1 MLLKIKISK
10 TQLIETAALM
20 SAVLLYF
27 AWDYQNWKLVIVAII
42 VLVLSLI
49 VPKIFYPFAKLWFGS
64 GLLLGFVST
73 KILLTII
80 FFLVVTPVGL
90 FRKFTGK
97 DNLSLKS
104 FKKDATSSFVNRNHR
119 YSSKD
124 LKNQF

>member
-10 TQLIETAALM
+10 TQLIETATLM
-20 SAVLLYF
+20 SAVLMYV
-27 AWDYQNWKLVIVAII
+27 AWDYQNWKLVLAATI

-49 VPKIFYPFAKLWFGS
+49 VPKIFYPIAKLWFGL
-64 GLLLGFVST
+64 GLLLGFIST

-80 FFLVVTPVGL
+80 FFLVVTPIGL

-104 FKKDATSSFVNRNHR
+104 FKKDCTSSFVTRNHR
-119 YSSKD
+119 YDSND